1 MTRIAAWG
9 TTAPNLPLAP
19 LTIERRDPG
28 PRDVVIDILFCGICH
43 SDIHQ
48 ARDEWTGSLYPM
60 VPGHE
65 IVGRV
70 VACGA
75 EVSRIAVGQMAGVG
89 CMVDSCH
96 TCTHCGAGHEQFCVQ
111 GSALTYNGT
120 EMDRVTHTYGGYS
133 TRVVVDERFV
143 LRVPESLDP
152 AGAAPLLCAGIT
164 TYSPLRRFGCGPGTR
179 VGVVG
184 LGGLGH
190 MAVKLARSMG
200 AVVTVLSTSAKKEA
214 DARALG
220 ATDFLVTTTPDA
232 LATRAGT
239 LDLIIDTVSAPHDYN
254 AYLNLLRPHGA
265 MVLVGAPPEPSPLL
279 AFALIMGNRT
289 LAGSVIGGIAETQ
302 EMLDHC
308 AAHGIVSDVELIPI
322 QQVNEAYERVLKS
335 DVRYRF
341 VIDMASLKG

>member
-19 LTIERRDPG
+19 LTIERRDAG

-96 TCTHCGAGHEQFCVQ
+96 TCTHCGDGHEQFCVQ

-120 EMDRVTHTYGGYS
+120 EMDRVTRTYGGYS

-152 AGAAPLLCAGIT
+152 AGAAPLLCAGVT
-164 TYSPLRRFGCGPGTR
+164 TFSPLRRFGCGEGTR

-200 AVVTVLSTSAKKEA
+200 AVVTVLSTSPKKEA
-214 DARALG
+214 DARGLG

-232 LATRAGT
+232 LAARAGS

-254 AYLNLLRPHGA
+254 VYLNLLRPHGA
-265 MVLVGAPPEPSPLL
+265 MVLVGAPPEPSSLL

-308 AAHGIVSDVELIPI
+308 AAHGIVSDVEIIPI
-322 QQVNEAYERVLKS
+322 QSVNEAYERVLKS

-341 VIDMASLKG
+341 VIDMASLKD

>member
-1 MTRIAAWG
+1 
-9 TTAPNLPLAP
+9 
-19 LTIERRDPG
+19 
-28 PRDVVIDILFCGICH
+28 
-43 SDIHQ
+43 
-48 ARDEWTGSLYPM
+48 
-60 VPGHE
+60 
-65 IVGRV
+65 
-70 VACGA
+70 
-75 EVSRIAVGQMAGVG
+75 
-89 CMVDSCH
+89 MVDSCH

-302 EMLDHC
+302 EMLDRC

-322 QQVNEAYERVLKS
+322 QQVNEAYERVLPGTGVHRKPMVTCDEPQPNVTSPAEMFARVIAPEHPSMKS
-335 DVRYRF
+335 SNCKSSSVSSTSIESMRSATRTSRRTIVSHETSYPSTRF
-341 VIDMASLKG
+341 VEPDRPPDEILMMTSGALSAPTSQ